1 MKGKALVAILILTG
15 VGFLWAVLQ
24 LFEVRFARGDVYP
37 AYSSFRTDPLGAKAF
52 YESLAALDGLTVT
65 RNETNLEHFAPPVD
79 STLIFLGTT
88 GLYASEL
95 EINRLEQFVR
105 RGGRMVIA
113 FYPQSKETRLV
124 DKPPKDAKAT
134 PTPTPSASPDEEQAP
149 VKVLTNRDVAKRW
162 NLKFDTTTDAAKSS
176 AKAVDSAVADP
187 EISWHSAL
195 HFKDSGEDWKTI
207 YTSRNF
213 PVVIERTMGAGTMVV
228 AADSFFASNE
238 ALRRE
243 RHSAFLAWLIG
254 SHHNIIFD
262 ETHLG
267 ISESPGISTLM
278 RRYHL
283 GGLLAGLAVVA
294 ALAVWKNSARLLP
307 VNDTEPGAEEAIIGK
322 ESFGGFVNLLRR
334 NIAPSAL
341 LPLAIEHWAKR
352 NQSGTGNTATPNRA
366 QAQVDRARQLIEQH
380 PRDVVGAYQQ
390 IARAIHDKKWNP
402 HKTT

>member
-1 MKGKALVAILILTG
+1 
-15 VGFLWAVLQ
+15 VLQ

-37 AYSSFRTDPLGAKAF
+37 AYSSLRTDPLGAKAF

-65 RNETNLEHFAPPVD
+65 RNETNLERFTAYPD

-95 EINRLEQFVR
+95 EIARLEQFVR

-124 DKPPKDAKAT
+124 EKPPKDAKTT
-134 PTPTPSASPDEEQAP
+134 PTATPSASPDEEQEGM
-149 VKVLTNRDVAKRW
+149 KVLTNRDVAKRW
-162 NLKFDTTTDAAKSS
+162 EVKFDTAPDAVRSS
-176 AKAVDSAVADP
+176 AKAVEPAVADP

-195 HFKDSGEDWKTI
+195 HFKDSGQDWKTI
-207 YTSRNF
+207 YTSRGF
-213 PVVIERTMGAGTMVV
+213 PVVMERSMGAGTMVL

-243 RHSAFLAWLIG
+243 RHTAFLAWLVG
-254 SHHNIIFD
+254 SSRNVVFD

-267 ISESPGISTLM
+267 ISESPGVSTLI

-283 GGLLAGLAVVA
+283 GGLLAGLAIVA

-307 VNDTEPGAEEAIIGK
+307 VKASIPGSDEAVIGK

-334 NIAPSAL
+334 NIPSSAVLPIAL
-341 LPLAIEHWAKR
+341 EQWAKR
-352 NQSGTGNTATPNRA
+352 SHGHAGSSPAPNRS
-366 QAQVDRARQLIEQH
+366 QTRLDRARQLIQQY

-390 IARAIHDKKWNP
+390 IAQTLHDTKWNP
-402 HKTT
+402 HKTS